1 MILWRLCQLELT
13 SLLVLTVTT
22 LEKFSSLSN
31 LNIKFLNLTDATVT
45 NEVIVPVSNENI
57 IELKVQSRNKGS
69 QVMISLR
76 PADPMTVLFEK
87 YAEATSTSLNK
98 MTFKFDGEIIEEDD
112 TPTSLDLEGGECI
125 DVHIKSD
132 WTINLLIVKIRMH

>member
-1 MILWRLCQLELT
+1 MT

-45 NEVIVPVSNENI
+45 NEVIVPVSNENM

-132 WTINLLIVKIRMH
+132 